1 MNDKD
6 IEWIGCGQD
15 HHLIY
20 KKDGI
25 LMGVGKNGMK
35 NEKYQLN
42 YFFLFLTKK
51 EKMELVFFIIF
62 FLKLFLFIIF

>member
-1 MNDKD
+1 MGNTTSYKTPQLIMNDKD

-35 NEKYQLN
+35 NEKY
-42 YFFLFLTKK
+42 
-51 EKMELVFFIIF
+51 
-62 FLKLFLFIIF
+62 